1 MRQTQSVVSR
11 ASKRVNY
18 QDTGNVTC
26 TSRYRNDYSK
36 DTKNKRQRAESSA
49 MHGTAPRSFLVEDND
64 DVMMAGLDTYKIQ
77 EENGLSFAVL
87 YCMQLIVTAF

>member
-1 MRQTQSVVSR
+1 
-11 ASKRVNY
+11 
-18 QDTGNVTC
+18 
-26 TSRYRNDYSK
+26 
-36 DTKNKRQRAESSA
+36 